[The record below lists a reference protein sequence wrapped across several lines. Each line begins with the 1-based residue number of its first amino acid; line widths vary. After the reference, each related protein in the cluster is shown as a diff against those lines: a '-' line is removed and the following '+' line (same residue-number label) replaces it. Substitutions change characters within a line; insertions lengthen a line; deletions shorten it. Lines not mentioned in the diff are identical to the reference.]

1 MSTPRKRP
9 RDTNELAKRIVHI
22 ATGNA
27 GTFLSLLVGGE

>member
-22 ATGNA
+22 ATGDRA
-27 GTFLSLLVGGE
+27 ATPEL